1 MKKLFF
7 AFLIIL
13 LTFGCDTKK
22 SVHKDLITG
31 LSTEGDGLSCEEVT
45 ILSGGKTIQRKSFIF
60 GEEITFNFSN
70 IEGFKEEDGKI
81 FPGMSI
87 VISDKNNDTIIKSD
101 DAYQK
106 YSEGISLMP
115 VILKSDLTLARPI
128 HSGNSYSL
136 FINIWDKKDDG
147 KFSAEMNFEVKP
159 NEKIKATKHNCN
171 YDELYLLS
179 DRNKQV
185 ITDNVITFGDN
196 IYLIFEG
203 VKEFSETDNK
213 IFPGLSLEIKD
224 GKNEVV
230 LFDEDLFKDYES
242 SGIDANSF
250 EDRVSANF
258 WFNGSEANNP
268 LKLTA
273 KLWDKLSDKYVS
285 AETFLTL
292 K

>member
-1 MKKLFF
+1 MKNLFF
-7 AFLIIL
+7 AFLIIFI
-13 LTFGCDTKK
+13 TFACDTKK

-45 ILSGGKTIQRKSFIF
+45 ILSDDKSVQRSSFYF
-60 GEEITFNFSN
+60 GEEITINFKN
-70 IEGFKEEDGKI
+70 IEGFKGKDGKI

-106 YSEGISLMP
+106 YSEGISLSP
-115 VILKSDLTLARPI
+115 VILKSELTLARPI
-128 HSGNSYSL
+128 HSGKNYSL
-136 FINIWDKKDDG
+136 SINIWDKKGSG
-147 KFSAEMNFEVKP
+147 KFFAEMNFDVKS
-159 NEKIKATKHNCN
+159 NEKINVTKQNCS
-171 YDELYLLS
+171 YDELYLFS
-179 DRNKQV
+179 DNKQKV
-185 ITDNVITFGDN
+185 ITDNVITFGDD
-196 IYLIFEG
+196 IHLIFEG
-203 VKEFSETDNK
+203 VKGFSETDNK

-230 LFDEDLFKDYES
+230 LFNEDLFKEYEN
-242 SGIDANSF
+242 SGIDADSF
-250 EDRVSANF
+250 KDRVSANF

-273 KLWDKLSDKYVS
+273 KLWDKSSDKYVS
-285 AETFLTL
+285 AETILTL

>member
-1 MKKLFF
+1 MKNLFF
-7 AFLIIL
+7 AFLIIF
-13 LTFGCDTKK
+13 LTFACDTKK

-31 LSTEGDGLSCEEVT
+31 LSTEGDGLSCEEVK
-45 ILSGGKTIQRKSFIF
+45 ILSGDKTIQRNSFIF

-70 IEGFKEEDGKI
+70 IEGFKESNGNI

-87 VISDKNNDTIIKSD
+87 IVSDRNKDTVIKAD
-101 DAYQK
+101 DVYEK
-106 YSEGISLMP
+106 YSDGISLTP
-115 VILKSDLTLARPI
+115 ATLKADLTLARPI

-136 FINIWDKKDDG
+136 FINIWDKKGDG
-147 KFSAEMNFEVKP
+147 KFSAELNFEVKP
-159 NEKIKATKHNCN
+159 NENIKAARHNCN

-179 DRNKQV
+179 DRNKKV
-185 ITDNVITFGDN
+185 IIDNVINFDDN

-242 SGIDANSF
+242 SGIDADSF
-250 EDRVSANF
+250 KDRVSANF

-273 KLWDKLSDKYVS
+273 KLWDKSSDKYVS
-285 AETFLTL
+285 AETILTL

>member
-13 LTFGCDTKK
+13 LTFSCDTRK

-31 LSTEGDGLSCEEVT
+31 LSTEGDGLSCDEVT
-45 ILSGGKTIQRKSFIF
+45 IFSGDKTIQRNSFIF
-60 GEEITFNFSN
+60 GEEISFNFSN
-70 IEGFKEEDGKI
+70 IKGFNESNGKI

-87 VISDKNNDTIIKSD
+87 VVTDRNKDTIIKAD
-101 DAYQK
+101 DVYDK
-106 YSEGISLMP
+106 YSDGVTLNP
-115 VILKSDLTLARPI
+115 PTLKADLTLARPI
-128 HSGNSYSL
+128 RSGNSYSL
-136 FINIWDKKDDG
+136 FINIWDKKGDG

-159 NEKIKATKHNCN
+159 NEKIKAARHNCN
-171 YDELYLLS
+171 YDELYLFS
-179 DRNKQV
+179 DQNQKV

-196 IYLIFEG
+196 IFLIFEG
-203 VKEFSETDNK
+203 MKEFSETDNK

-224 GKNEVV
+224 GRDEVV
-230 LFDEDLFKDYES
+230 LFDEDLFKDYEN
-242 SGIDANSF
+242 SGIDADSF
-250 EDRVSANF
+250 KDRVSANF

-273 KLWDKLSDKYVS
+273 KLWDKSSDKYVL
-285 AETFLTL
+285 AETILTL